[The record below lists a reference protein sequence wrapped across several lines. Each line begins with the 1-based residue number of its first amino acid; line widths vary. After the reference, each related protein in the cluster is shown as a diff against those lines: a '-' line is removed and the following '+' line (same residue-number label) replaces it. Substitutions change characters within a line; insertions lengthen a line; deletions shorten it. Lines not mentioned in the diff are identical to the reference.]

1 MFGIA
6 KVAMVDESG
15 RVRSCCGMDLLAP
28 ETVALPGGS
37 ARIEWRRSP
46 QARRVS
52 LRIDPRGGTV
62 VVTLP
67 PRAGRRAGMALLT
80 AHAAWVSDRLAALPA
95 AIAFVDGAAVPIGGV
110 PHTIRHCP
118 DEHGAAW
125 LADGALHVTGSPDFL
140 ARRVGDFLRAEARRG
155 LSAMATV
162 KAAQA
167 GLTIQRLSIKDTRT
181 RWGSCAADGALAFC
195 WRLVMAPVFVQDYVA
210 AHEVAHLRHMNH
222 GPRFWALVNQL
233 TPHTREAIPWLHEE
247 GGALLRIG

>member
-1 MFGIA
+1 
-6 KVAMVDESG
+6 
-15 RVRSCCGMDLLAP
+15 MDLLDS
-28 ETVALPGGS
+28 EIIALPGGS

-52 LRIDPRGGTV
+52 LRIDPRGGAV

-80 AHAAWVSDRLAALPA
+80 AHAAWVTDRLAALPA

-110 PHTIRHCP
+110 PHTIHHSAGER
-118 DEHGAAW
+118 GGAW
-125 LADGALHVTGSPDFL
+125 LADSVLHVPGGPEFL
-140 ARRVGDFLRAEARRG
+140 ARRVGDFLRAEARRR
-155 LSAMATV
+155 LSSLAAE

-195 WRLVMAPVFVQDYVA
+195 WRLVMAPNFVQDYVA

-222 GPRFWALVNQL
+222 GPRFWALVNEL